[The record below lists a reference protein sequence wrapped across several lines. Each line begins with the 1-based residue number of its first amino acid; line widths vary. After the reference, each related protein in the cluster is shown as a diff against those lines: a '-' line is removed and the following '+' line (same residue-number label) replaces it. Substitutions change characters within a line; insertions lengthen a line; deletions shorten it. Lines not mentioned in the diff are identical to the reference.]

1 MLGDLIYEHRGKIM
15 GQRVLDIT
23 VQKIETTI
31 SSSGKFNGIDVTNLI
46 TYWTIPRGQNVLYGE
61 SKGVIMTKDGE
72 IGTYRSYGL
81 GGFVSPG
88 KARFRGCA
96 FFNTQSNEKLV
107 FLNNLIGVFEYET
120 DEQGNTLGKVWEWK

>member
-46 TYWTIPRGQNVLYGE
+46 TYWTIPRGQN
-61 SKGVIMTKDGE
+61 M
-72 IGTYRSYGL
+72 GTL
-81 GGFVSPG
+81 WWNQ
-88 KARFRGCA
+88 K
-96 FFNTQSNEKLV
+96 E
-107 FLNNLIGVFEYET
+107 
-120 DEQGNTLGKVWEWK
+120 